1 MILLVLTGLFFIINV
16 SLLTRTA
23 PRATR
28 WGEPRRFAL
37 DAGLCVLGQR
47 TINALL
53 LLVSDGAPTV
63 GPTPMLAPNVPGERA
78 TSQGQA
84 ETPTPTP
91 VPSSAASPTAS
102 PTGTPALDPP
112 ISPATVAPSPTG
124 PPPPPPT
131 LTRDESLAVSDR
143 EPASLVSGNRDFA
156 LALYPQA
163 AGEGYGNLFITPYS
177 ISPARAINYAG
188 AGVKTKGQMADSL
201 TFVLDQ
207 AGLQPAFNA
216 QDQELNCRAMGE
228 DYGASSRTLPA
239 RCGARKGT
247 VSCRISWTL
256 WL

>member
-1 MILLVLTGLFFIINV
+1 MILLVLAGLFFIINV
-16 SLLTRTA
+16 SLPTRTA

-28 WGEPRRFAL
+28 WGEPRRFAFG
-37 DAGLCVLGQR
+37 AGLCVLGQC

-53 LLVSDGAPTV
+53 LLVSDGAPTA

-78 TSQGQA
+78 TIQGQA

-91 VPSSAASPTAS
+91 VPSPAALPTAS
-102 PTGTPALDPP
+102 PIGAPAMDPP
-112 ISPATVAPSPTG
+112 NSPATVAPSPTG
-124 PPPPPPT
+124 PPPAPST
-131 LTRDESLAVSDR
+131 LTRDESLAVSGRDL
-143 EPASLVSGNRDFA
+143 ASLVSGTRDFA

-177 ISPARAINYAG
+177 ISPARAMTC
-188 AGVKTKGQMADSL
+188 AGVGRKTEEQMADSL
-201 TFVLDQ
+201 SFVLDQ
-207 AGLQPAFNA
+207 AGLQAAFNA

-239 RCGARKGT
+239 RCGSRKGT